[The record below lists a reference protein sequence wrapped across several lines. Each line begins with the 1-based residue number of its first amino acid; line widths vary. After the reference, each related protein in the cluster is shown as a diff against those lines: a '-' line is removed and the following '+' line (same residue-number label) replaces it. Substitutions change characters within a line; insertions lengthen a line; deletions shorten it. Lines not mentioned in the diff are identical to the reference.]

1 MALHQR
7 STGLWRVLWVLALLG
22 ALGLVAKPA
31 LPVRADQSIQVT
43 ENSYK
48 VDFSKSIVF
57 RLAAQAAAGIKE
69 VTLYYRRSGEIV
81 TVKVPIPVQA
91 GQTTFSYTW
100 ELESGDLPPG
110 ARIEYEWR
118 VVDAAGAQLKTDAQS
133 FDYSDD
139 RFTWKTMQDAEIVLH
154 WYGSDE
160 AQARRLLGYATQSL
174 ARLQDQMGIAPQK
187 PVQIYVYLTSSDM
200 SLALPRHSEAFDDR
214 ILTLGVVVDEAT
226 LLILGPHSDVQ
237 GTMAHE
243 LTHVVV
249 GLATHNPYGDL
260 PRWLDEGL
268 AMNAEGAMPAGNSEA
283 LKQAVRADTLISV
296 RSLSGYAGDPA
307 EVDLFYGEVYSLVD
321 FMLKTYGKDKM
332 SQLLDAFRGGL
343 YQEQALQRV
352 YGFGIADLDLQW
364 RTSLGLGPRATPVP
378 GATRVVTP
386 QRAPASPTSPCLS
399 LFGGGLL
406 GLMALAYRRRRAG
419 AA

>member
-1 MALHQR
+1 MSLHQR
-7 STGLWRVLWVLALLG
+7 SSGLCRVLWVLALLG
-22 ALGLVAKPA
+22 ALWLVAGPA
-31 LPVRADQSIQVT
+31 LTARADQAVQVT

-57 RLAAQAAAGIKE
+57 RLGAQAAVGMKE

-81 TVKVPIPVQA
+81 TVKVPIAVKA
-91 GQTTFSYTW
+91 GQTAFSHTW

-110 ARIEYEWR
+110 VRIEYEWR
-118 VVDAAGAQLKTDAQS
+118 VVDAAGAVLKTDPLS

-139 RFTWKTMQDAEIVLH
+139 RFNWKTMQDEEVVLH

-160 AQARRLLGYATQSL
+160 TQAKRLLGYATQSL
-174 ARLQDQMGIAPQK
+174 ARLQDQMGIAPQQ
-187 PVQIYVYLTSSDM
+187 PVQIYMYQTKSDM
-200 SLALPRHSEAFDDR
+200 SLALPRHSEAYDDR

-226 LLILGPHSDVQ
+226 LLILGPHPDVK
-237 GTMAHE
+237 GTMSHE
-243 LTHVVV
+243 LAHVVV

-283 LKQAVRADTLISV
+283 LKQAIRTDSLISV

-307 EVDLFYGEVYSLVD
+307 EVDLFYGEVYSLVE
-321 FMLKTYGKDKM
+321 FMLQTHGKDKM
-332 SQLLDAFRGGL
+332 AQLLDAFREGL

-352 YGFGIADLDLQW
+352 YGFGVADLDLQW
-364 RTSLGLGPRATPVP
+364 RKSLGLGPRTTPVP
-378 GATRVVTP
+378 GATQVAVPRRTP
-386 QRAPASPTSPCLS
+386 APATSPCLS

-406 GLMALAYRRRRAG
+406 GLAALAYRRVRA
-419 AA
+419 